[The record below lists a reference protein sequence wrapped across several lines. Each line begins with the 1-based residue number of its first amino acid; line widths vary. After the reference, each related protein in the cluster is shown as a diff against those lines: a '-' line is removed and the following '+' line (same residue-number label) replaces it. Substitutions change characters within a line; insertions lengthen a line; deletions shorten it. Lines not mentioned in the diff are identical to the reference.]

1 MSALIV
7 FIKSLFSYDHNES
20 IKRFALA
27 ELDDINYNI
36 RNLSKRRA
44 QLEEIAFGN

>member
-1 MSALIV
+1 MSALIA

-27 ELDDINYNI
+27 ELDDLNPKI
-36 RNLSKRRA
+36 RNMCKRRA